1 MLSFVT
7 LKLKFS
13 MASTAEA
20 TFVLTFNLCWVTVYN
35 AGSLLLHYN
44 AAVGSLMQYTTLQMR

>member
-1 MLSFVT
+1 
-7 LKLKFS
+7 